1 MAAAAASDLAGS
13 APAAAAADA
22 PAPTMEASELDVVD
36 VGVGSVRQQIV
47 NLVRESLATIVP
59 NVEGIEPQVASCG
72 NPKNG
77 DYQW

>member
-1 MAAAAASDLAGS
+1 MAAASDLAGP
-13 APAAAAADA
+13 APAAGVDGY
-22 PAPTMEASELDVVD
+22 LVDLGD

-47 NLVRESLATIVP
+47 NLVRESLTAIVP